1 MRFQKEGLKCYG
13 ERIPQDKYAG
23 GQHNHLRMKFRE
35 DLNKK
40 GLYKTKIR
48 LPQWLRGKESACQ
61 CRRHGFN
68 L

>member
-1 MRFQKEGLKCYG
+1 MRFQEEGLKCYG
-13 ERIPQDKYAG
+13 EIIHQDKYAG

-48 LPQWLRGKESACQ
+48 LPQWLRG
-61 CRRHGFN
+61 
-68 L
+68 